1 MPSTSIEKKNE
12 EYEKKKYKHNKISY
26 LILSFNS
33 GLSHLSDLAINYY
46 FKDTFHIEPDFY
58 SKILAIIHLPHILK
72 PLFGL
77 FSDIFPIFGYKRK
90 IYILIVGYVSTILLL
105 LLSYLKIN
113 FIKSII
119 FLTLIDLCISFSTV
133 LSQAIFIELGKNN
146 LDKDKELLS
155 MFYILKN
162 CGLILSSYLKGYLIE
177 KFSIKT
183 VFGIHGFLEI
193 LIIISGFILIEEKIG
208 NKNFNENKNLNE
220 SENKKLNKNNNNNNN
235 KNKANIYDLI
245 NFIKKNEFILPFLF
259 VIFFSSVPLYNETM
273 FYYSS
278 NVLKLTPNNFGIIY
292 AVQNVLNLILILN
305 YKKYFK
311 NTSFKF
317 KIFFSRLL
325 LFIFLIPNYFL
336 VKNVT
341 KNYIDNFYVVLFT
354 NSSVFILTTLCNL
367 PVFNLAAVLCP
378 KNLEGTIFA
387 FFMAGLNLGKFFSN
401 FLSSSLTS
409 YFNIKNNN
417 FENMHKL
424 VITANFLLFVPLI
437 LLLFIPDYY
446 FNKKETKN
454 DNKKIN

>member
-1 MPSTSIEKKNE
+1 MPSKSIQKKNL
-12 EYEKKKYKHNKISY
+12 EYEKKKYNHNKISY

-46 FKDTFHIEPDFY
+46 FKDTFHIEPDYY

-90 IYILIVGYVSTILLL
+90 IYILIVGFVSTILLL

-183 VFGIHGFLEI
+183 VFGIHGFLEV

-208 NKNFNENKNLNE
+208 KKNENLDEKSNE
-220 SENKKLNKNNNNNNN
+220 NN

-292 AVQNVLNLILILN
+292 AIQNVLNLILILN

-311 NTSFKF
+311 NSKFKF
-317 KIFFSRLL
+317 NIVISRLL
-325 LFIFLIPNYFL
+325 LFLFLIPNYFL
-336 VKNVT
+336 VKNLT
-341 KNYIDNFYVVLFT
+341 QNYVDNFYVVLFT

-367 PVFNLAAVLCP
+367 PVFNLAANLCP

-401 FLSSSLTS
+401 FFSSSLTT

-424 VITANFLLFVPLI
+424 VLTANFLLFVPLI

-446 FNKKETKN
+446 FNKKENTK
-454 DNKKIN
+454 DDDKKIN